1 VISPNADLAP
11 TDAAQGSHAGLPP
24 WLISTEPQPLT
35 PLAEGASG
43 VAIPTLGA
51 AAVLAVYLGLA
62 IVGLLPGDQGSH
74 GFTIAGVVVLLGVVS
89 VLRKERGPLGAAAAV
104 VALCSAGF
112 VLFSYAFAYTMTW
125 LMHVFMPD

>member
-1 VISPNADLAP
+1 M
-11 TDAAQGSHAGLPP
+11 PP